1 MPETRSVPTAVS
13 LAAEADPELPALGT
27 SELHHALD
35 IPLIRESIRPDH
47 PQWTHRELRALTE
60 LVGSRVAGTLLD
72 IVEIHDEQR
81 WWLRLG
87 LTAGVELWL
96 LSWAPGQ
103 GTAPHDHGGAAGS
116 FSLLFGELHE
126 DYCYPPGPVRQADY
140 GPGRSIGFDG
150 GRAHRI
156 RNLGSGNAASV
167 HAYSPPLLPVRH
179 FADLTDAPPL
189 PHIAALDTAAG
200 ATTRSAPTA
209 PDAGPAG
216 VDHLLAGSR
225 AELDR
230 VPPHTAARL
239 QQQGTMIIDI
249 RPQSDRLA
257 EGEIPGALTVE
268 RIVLE
273 WRLDPS
279 SAHRLDGLRPDQSV
293 VLVCNEGYAS
303 SLAATQARGLGLTH
317 ATDLEGGFR
326 AWKAAG
332 LPVVFCQ

>member
-1 MPETRSVPTAVS
+1 MPEILSVQTAVS
-13 LAAEADPELPALGT
+13 PADEAELPALGT
-27 SELHHALD
+27 SDLYHALD
-35 IPLIRESIRPDH
+35 IPLIREAIRPDH
-47 PQWTHRELRALTE
+47 EQWTPRELRALTE
-60 LVGSRVAGTLLD
+60 LVSSRAAGTLSD
-72 IVEIHDEQR
+72 IVEIHEEQR

-103 GTAPHDHGGAAGS
+103 GTEPHDHGGASGS
-116 FSLLFGELHE
+116 FSVLFGELHE
-126 DYCYPPGPVRQADY
+126 DYCYPPGPVRRADY

-150 GRAHRI
+150 GRSHQV
-156 RNLGSGNAASV
+156 RNLGGGNAASV

-179 FADLTDAPPL
+179 FADLAEAPPL
-189 PHIAALDTAAG
+189 SHIASVTTASR
-200 ATTRSAPTA
+200 TTAKRSAPIQ
-209 PDAGPAG
+209 PEAGPAG
-216 VDHLLAGSR
+216 VDHLLAGCR

-230 VPPHTAARL
+230 VSPHTAARM
-239 QQQGTMIIDI
+239 QEQGTMIIDI

-279 SAHRLDGLRPDQSV
+279 SAHRLDGLRPEQPV

-317 ATDLEGGFR
+317 ATDLDGGFR

-332 LPVVFCQ
+332 LPVVFSR